1 MDSMGFPRGL
11 IRYDAQP
18 NIDAGGTRPARVQ
31 WKRLKTL
38 GYGIVLSVMCGLLVY
53 VLASRS
59 HFEESVQQ
67 VRQPLFVVLSDGQ
80 IRNRYQVRITNKTD
94 HEQVYDIKVRGI
106 PENALDMGDAG
117 EVRVRPG
124 KSLMVPVNV
133 KLPTAE
139 ARSHAEF
146 DFIISPR
153 GKPDEAST
161 RRVRFYSREEN

>member
-1 MDSMGFPRGL
+1 
-11 IRYDAQP
+11 
-18 NIDAGGTRPARVQ
+18 VQ

-38 GYGIVLSVMCGLLVY
+38 GYGTALAIMTGLLVY

-67 VRQPLFVVLSDGQ
+67 VRQPLFVVLTDGQ

-94 HEQVYDIKVRGI
+94 REQAYEIRVRGI
-106 PENALDMGDAG
+106 PDGALDMGDAG

-133 KLPTAE
+133 KLPPAE
-139 ARSHAEF
+139 ARAIREF
-146 DFIISPR
+146 DFVIFPKGRS
-153 GKPDEAST
+153 EETAT
-161 RRVRFYSREEN
+161 RRVKFYAREEG